1 MALLKKDIDNFAI
14 MFGRSAR
21 EALENFGS
29 ISMMLGQVV
38 SSKPRFH
45 IIVEQ
50 LIQVGIRSLPI
61 VILASVFTGF
71 IATWQV
77 YCLAGDVFGL
87 NYLGMIVLKVVLVEL
102 GPTLV
107 GLVLAGRI
115 SAKLAA
121 ELGTMR
127 VTEQMDAMVCLSLDP
142 LSYIV
147 SPRIIAGFIMVPVNF
162 IFGSFAAIVSAQLLA
177 TFVLGLPAS
186 TFYNSTHMMFEMSNV
201 YIGLTKSIVF
211 GGITALTGCYYGYY
225 TTGGAVGVGTSTRQ
239 AVVASS
245 ILILIFNLIISQIMV
260 S

>member
-1 MALLKKDIDNFAI
+1 MASLKRKVDSVAE

-21 EALENFGS
+21 EALESFGS
-29 ISMMLGQVV
+29 ISLMLGQVFT
-38 SSKPRFH
+38 SKPKLN
-45 IIVEQ
+45 IILEQ
-50 LIQVGIRSLPI
+50 LIQVGVRSLPI

-121 ELGTMR
+121 ELGTMK

-142 LSYIV
+142 MSYIV
-147 SPRIIAGFIMVPVNF
+147 SPRIIAGFIMVPINF
-162 IFGSFAAIVSAQLLA
+162 IFGSIAAIVSAQLLA

-186 TFYNSTHMMFEMSNV
+186 TFYNSTRMMFDMSNV
-201 YIGLTKSIVF
+201 YIGLSKSTVF

-225 TTGGAVGVGTSTRQ
+225 TTGGAVGVGASTRQ